1 MVFSCDEGQGAG
13 PQPYEARPGHRSRR
27 LSLGVS
33 SAFSPDWAPDGER
46 LVFVTKHRGALWVA
60 LWHRGGARIRLLGPG
75 RDPCWGADS
84 RHILYSTGDRLV
96 RLNVDSHRQ
105 HTLIEGFG
113 RLSEPSWTK

>member
-1 MVFSCDEGQGAG
+1 MEKIADTHSNSQSVPRFSGC
-13 PQPYEARPGHRSRR
+13 PKS
-27 LSLGVS
+27 
-33 SAFSPDWAPDGER
+33 FTPDGER
-46 LVFVTKHRGALWVA
+46 LVFVTQHRGALWIA
-60 LWHRGGARIRLLGPG
+60 LWHPGGARIRLLGPG